1 MGRPA
6 EVKED
11 KRRLFVFGL
20 GYTGMGVA
28 SFFQKRGW
36 QVAGTCRSNE
46 KREQLE
52 QRGITAFVFDP
63 SEFHNLGGKALECLR
78 HATHVLSTVPP
89 GAADDQGDPVLLA
102 HAQQLS
108 EHAGAY
114 KWVGYISS
122 TSVYGDYEGEWVDEG
137 SELRAAG
144 GKGWSRVMAEHE
156 WLALHDSFGLPV
168 HIFRCGGIYGP
179 RRSAIEAVQRLE
191 GSSLPGG
198 MQWRPS
204 ASQERR
210 ERQQYTAR
218 CHVFDICQVLE
229 ASLQRPNPGAA
240 YNVADDDPAD
250 RRTVMQF
257 AAELLARQAAGESL
271 SDRGSGSGSGS
282 LSNGTR
288 AGASSGEGG
297 SSRAAAGA
305 GRPGSRG
312 GSTSGS
318 DDSGDEAAAMWQGL
332 PRARSRPRSR
342 REAAEAVAQLEEKR
356 VRNARIKQ
364 ELGVRL
370 RFPTYREGLCSIA
383 GGETCP
389 YGQQRLEVANT
400 YPEPET
406 EKERSPIDY
415 PQEWIT
421 PQPSRRPDIFPEF
434 EKLQTPMPKPM
445 PGDPEMPDEEEE
457 EEKEKKPDKEDP
469 DEDKPKPDEPA
480 PSEE

>member
-1 MGRPA
+1 MS
-6 EVKED
+6 
-11 KRRLFVFGL
+11 L
-20 GYTGMGVA
+20 
-28 SFFQKRGW
+28 
-36 QVAGTCRSNE
+36 
-46 KREQLE
+46 
-52 QRGITAFVFDP
+52 
-63 SEFHNLGGKALECLR
+63 
-78 HATHVLSTVPP
+78 ATPCWC
-89 GAADDQGDPVLLA
+89 
-102 HAQQLS
+102 
-108 EHAGAY
+108 Y
-114 KWVGYISS
+114 K
-122 TSVYGDYEGEWVDEG
+122 EGESGMCWKWLLMPT
-137 SELRAAG
+137 SLPWYQPLPACLPACRAAC
-144 GKGWSRVMAEHE
+144 V
-156 WLALHDSFGLPV
+156 PT
-168 HIFRCGGIYGP
+168 GP
-179 RRSAIEAVQRLE
+179 RRSVIEAVQRLE
-191 GSSLPGG
+191 GSSSPGG

-210 ERQQYTAR
+210 EWQQYTAR

-389 YGQQRLEVANT
+389 YG
-400 YPEPET
+400 
-406 EKERSPIDY
+406 
-415 PQEWIT
+415 
-421 PQPSRRPDIFPEF
+421 
-434 EKLQTPMPKPM
+434 
-445 PGDPEMPDEEEE
+445 
-457 EEKEKKPDKEDP
+457 
-469 DEDKPKPDEPA
+469 
-480 PSEE
+480 